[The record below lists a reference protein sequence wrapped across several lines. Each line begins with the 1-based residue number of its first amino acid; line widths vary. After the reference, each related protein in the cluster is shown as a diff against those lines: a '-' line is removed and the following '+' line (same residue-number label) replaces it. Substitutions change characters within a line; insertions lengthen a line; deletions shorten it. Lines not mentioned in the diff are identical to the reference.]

1 MTDTPF
7 PHLPLLSP
15 ASGADTGTGTA
26 SARQCGATSSSSTSS
41 GRASLAAALT
51 SLMDPPVLYPFQ
63 ELAAATNSFLAKR
76 AGGAASTA
84 YWRCSLRGRDAALFQ
99 L

>member
-1 MTDTPF
+1 
-7 PHLPLLSP
+7 
-15 ASGADTGTGTA
+15 
-26 SARQCGATSSSSTSS
+26 
-41 GRASLAAALT
+41 
-51 SLMDPPVLYPFQ
+51 MDPPVLYPFQ

-84 YWRCSLRGRDAALFQ
+84 YWRYSLHGRDAALFQ